1 MVTTP
6 TTHPFPSA
14 SSMLARWCFIDDKAA
29 AHLKNLES
37 RMVYCRPA
45 SVRSPRS
52 PPRRLL
58 QAHTDPTTSQG
69 ETQAQN
75 KASGDG
81 GGAHCSDNPL
91 CVSVR
96 HLAWSTLSEW
106 RESQICRGEVW
117 MFCR

>member
-1 MVTTP
+1 M
-6 TTHPFPSA
+6 
-14 SSMLARWCFIDDKAA
+14 ARCFIDDKAA

-58 QAHTDPTTSQG
+58 QAHTDPTTSKG

-81 GGAHCSDNPL
+81 GGLIAVTTLPL

-96 HLAWSTLSEW
+96 HLAWSTLSEC
-106 RESQICRGEVW
+106 RESQIWRGEVW